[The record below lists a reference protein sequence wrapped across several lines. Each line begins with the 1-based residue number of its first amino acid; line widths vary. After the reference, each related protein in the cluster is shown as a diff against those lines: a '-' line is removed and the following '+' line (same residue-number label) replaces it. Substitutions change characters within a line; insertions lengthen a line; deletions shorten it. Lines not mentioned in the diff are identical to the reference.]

1 MLFLYFLH
9 LQKGVEWEYLNP
21 AIFHTILDFFSSPD
35 HEAVVL
41 KPDEIPEDPNEIKD
55 TDSEVVRLIKELLD
69 TRIRP
74 RIKADG
80 GDIFFHTFD
89 EKSGELLVRMT
100 GACKGCASSSVTLKG
115 DEQLNRRPIGPLVEA
130 YRDLGLEGGC
140 TQGRPPVVITGALE
154 GGSTSIECPTS
165 QYLSS
170 LLLSLPLAGGDSEVD
185 IPLLYEKPYV
195 SMTLDWLD
203 RQGIAYDMRD
213 DLQHLRMHGGQH
225 YHPFDERISGDFS
238 SASFF
243 LVAAA
248 ITGCTLT
255 LKGLDMDDSQGDK
268 GVIDILVAMGCSVEC
283 TDEGITVTGGRP
295 LHGGTFDL
303 NSMPDAL
310 PALSVLG
317 AVTDGPLTLT
327 NVANARIKETDR
339 IACMTRNLRLLGL
352 EVDEMEDGLTVHPGP
367 IDGGVTVPGY
377 GDHRMIMA
385 MAVLSLIAH
394 DGLTIDDEKA
404 ADVTFPTFVSLLER
418 VKGGSG

>member
-1 MLFLYFLH
+1 M
-9 LQKGVEWEYLNP
+9 
-21 AIFHTILDFFSSPD
+21 IT
-35 HEAVVL
+35 L
-41 KPDEIPEDPNEIKD
+41 KPSKVGGSIWIPASKSQTIRALLIALAARGRSIVRNPLYSAD
-55 TDSEVVRLIKELLD
+55 TLSCIEALRTLGCRLCINDDSIEVDSGTLQCSGRDITIDTGNSGTTTYLLY
-69 TRIRP
+69 
-74 RIKADG
+74 G
-80 GDIFFHTFD
+80 
-89 EKSGELLVRMT
+89 LLGT
-100 GACKGCASSSVTLKG
+100 LGCSSVTLKG

-170 LLLSLPLAGGDSEVD
+170 LLLSLPLARGDSEVD

-213 DLQHLRMHGGQH
+213 DLQHLRMKGGQH

-283 TDEGITVTGGRP
+283 TEEGITVTGGRP

-385 MAVLSLIAH
+385 MAVLSLIARN
-394 DGLTIDDEKA
+394 GLTIDDEKA
-404 ADVTFPTFVSLLER
+404 ADVTFPTFFSLLER
-418 VKGGSG
+418 VKGGSE

>member
-1 MLFLYFLH
+1 M
-9 LQKGVEWEYLNP
+9 
-21 AIFHTILDFFSSPD
+21 
-35 HEAVVL
+35 
-41 KPDEIPEDPNEIKD
+41 
-55 TDSEVVRLIKELLD
+55 
-69 TRIRP
+69 
-74 RIKADG
+74 
-80 GDIFFHTFD
+80 
-89 EKSGELLVRMT
+89 
-100 GACKGCASSSVTLKG
+100 
-115 DEQLNRRPIGPLVEA
+115 
-130 YRDLGLEGGC
+130 
-140 TQGRPPVVITGALE
+140 
-154 GGSTSIECPTS
+154 
-165 QYLSS
+165 
-170 LLLSLPLAGGDSEVD
+170 D

-225 YHPFDERISGDFS
+225 YHPFDETISGDFS

-283 TDEGITVTGGRP
+283 TDEGITVTGG
-295 LHGGTFDL
+295 
-303 NSMPDAL
+303 DAL

-352 EVDEMEDGLTVHPGP
+352 VVDEMEDGLTVHPGP

-385 MAVLSLIAH
+385 MAVPDILQSA
-394 DGLTIDDEKA
+394 
-404 ADVTFPTFVSLLER
+404 
-418 VKGGSG
+418 